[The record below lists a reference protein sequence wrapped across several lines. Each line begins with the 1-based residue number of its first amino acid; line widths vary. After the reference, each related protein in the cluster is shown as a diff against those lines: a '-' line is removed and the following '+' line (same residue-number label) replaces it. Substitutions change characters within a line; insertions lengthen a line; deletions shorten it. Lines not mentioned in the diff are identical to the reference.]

1 MQTLPTHFLELS
13 DGRRL
18 CYCEFGDRS
27 GTPIFYCHGF
37 PSSRLEAGLAA
48 EAAKKLHLRLIAVD
62 RPGLGQ
68 SSPQPDRH
76 FKDFP
81 DDIVALADHLN
92 IERFSL
98 VAVSGGGP
106 YAMACAEQHPLRVDK
121 LVLICTLGSY
131 EPDGSTKGMRYIL
144 SSIIHFVRY
153 MPGAGHWFF
162 KHIVCPILGRFPKL
176 ILLMYVN
183 RLTQSERTAF
193 LDKVFYD
200 NFLCTMRE
208 SFNQGSAGPAWEL
221 KLLTSAWDINPANI
235 KAETWLWHGEAD
247 SVVPSPHGHRHAKL
261 IPNCHARF
269 LPEEGHFSLIYNS
282 METIL
287 RKLVE

>member
-13 DGRRL
+13 DGRSL
-18 CYCEFGDRS
+18 CYCEFGDHN
-27 GTPIFYCHGF
+27 GTPIIYCHGF
-37 PSSRLEAGLAA
+37 PSSRLEARLAA
-48 EAAKKLHLRLIAVD
+48 EAAQKLNIRLIAAD

-106 YAMACAEQHPLRVDK
+106 YAMACAEQYPRRVDK
-121 LVLICTLGSY
+121 LVLICALGSY

-144 SSIIHFVRY
+144 SSIILFVQY
-153 MPGAGHWFF
+153 LPGAGHWFVR
-162 KHIVCPILGRFPKL
+162 HIVCPILGRFPKL

-183 RLTQSERTAF
+183 RLTRRERTAF
-193 LDKVFYD
+193 QDKVFYD
-200 NFLCTMRE
+200 NFLAAMRE
-208 SFNQGSAGPAWEL
+208 SFNQGPAGPAREL
-221 KLLTSAWDINPANI
+221 KLITSAWDINPANI

-247 SVVPSPHGHRHAKL
+247 SVVPSSHSHRHAKL

-269 LPEEGHFSLIYNS
+269 LPEEGHFSLIYNY